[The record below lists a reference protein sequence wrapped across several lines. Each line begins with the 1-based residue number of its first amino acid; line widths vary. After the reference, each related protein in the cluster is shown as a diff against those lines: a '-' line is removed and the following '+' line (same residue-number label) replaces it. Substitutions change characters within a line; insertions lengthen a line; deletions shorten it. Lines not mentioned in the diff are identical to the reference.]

1 MTPSTLISMVDFMA
15 DGMEVSIIIG
25 FILITYGSL
34 HTTTLTTE
42 HLITELMEDEQAP
55 MEMHM
60 PITRVEIEIALC

>member
-1 MTPSTLISMVDFMA
+1 MSTGIHHFSLTPSTLISMVDFMA

-42 HLITELMEDEQAP
+42 HHNELMEDEQVP
-55 MEMHM
+55 MEIHM
-60 PITRVEIEIALC
+60 PITR

>member
-55 MEMHM
+55 MEIHM
-60 PITRVEIEIALC
+60 PITLIEI